1 MRLRKIH
8 NFQELLVNER
18 VKTFSASYPSITDD
32 RQIEDIACI
41 ALNALKPRYV
51 RNLTDL
57 QRYMTDDQRSTYEAE
72 AGAAVRAAFEFVLF
86 ERAESLE
93 HPASMAK
100 QKQELSR
107 RGGRSAPR
115 RKPAR
120 QA

>member
-8 NFQELLVNER
+8 NFQELLVNEC
-18 VKTFSASYPSITDD
+18 VKTFSASYPSITND
-32 RQIEDIACI
+32 RQLEDIACI

-57 QRYMTDDQRSTYEAE
+57 QRYMTEDQRSTYEAE

-100 QKQELSR
+100 QQDLSR

-115 RKPAR
+115 RKTGR

>member
-8 NFQELLVNER
+8 NFQERLVNACI
-18 VKTFSASYPSITDD
+18 KTFSASYPSITND
-32 RQIEDIACI
+32 RHLEDIACI

-51 RNLTDL
+51 RHLTDL
-57 QRYMTDDQRSTYEAE
+57 HRYLTDDQRCTYEAE

-93 HPASMAK
+93 QPALMAK
-100 QKQELSR
+100 QQSS
-107 RGGRSAPR
+107 GRSAPR
-115 RKPAR
+115 RKPGG